1 MEVGAVEEEAAEE
14 EAVEGAV
21 VSAHRFLRNQPLEE
35 LVYSMAL
42 MN

>member
-1 MEVGAVEEEAAEE
+1 MEVGAVEVG
-14 EAVEGAV
+14 AVEGAV

-42 MN
+42 VN